1 MTNMT
6 PMLERNE
13 QFAGNY
19 APVPLAPPAT
29 QTVIVA
35 CMDHRADPAIVLDSN
50 WETH

>member
-6 PMLERNE
+6 PLLERNE

-19 APVPLAPPAT
+19 APVALAPPAT

-35 CMDHRADPAIVLDSN
+35 CMDHRVEPGIVPRV
-50 WETH
+50 